1 MYVAE
6 VVTVCENL
14 EVKCIIFCLL
24 IIKACHIVVE
34 NKMPG
39 INGITHF
46 KRGKKLEETG
56 KRSSIVLLSVGE
68 PHHL

>member
-1 MYVAE
+1 MKEFWIICLYLAE

-14 EVKCIIFCLL
+14 EVECIAFWLL

-39 INGITHF
+39 INGF
-46 KRGKKLEETG
+46 QERKET
-56 KRSSIVLLSVGE
+56 
-68 PHHL
+68 